1 MELQWIGRSA
11 PAAQFA
17 VGAIDLGGG
26 ARIAAFAVRMVL
38 FDEPLVRL
46 LDSRRVGTGREPQ
59 NSERKRGRLWTVGL
73 VHSSRT

>member
-1 MELQWIGRSA
+1 LIS
-11 PAAQFA
+11 
-17 VGAIDLGGG
+17 GA

-59 NSERKRGRLWTVGL
+59 NGEGGSAAGYGRPV
-73 VHSSRT
+73 

>member
-1 MELQWIGRSA
+1 LIS
-11 PAAQFA
+11 
-17 VGAIDLGGG
+17 GA
-26 ARIAAFAVRMVL
+26 ARIAAFAVQMVL